1 MALLSIREIADIAI
15 MTAALGFIFSGMF
28 QSYSRKHDYDP
39 LTHYRSGFDWEAF
52 RFAAYV
58 TAPAIIL
65 HEFGHKFVAMAF
77 GVSAVFHA
85 AYTWLAIGVVMTYS
99 ASAVYAD
106 QNFGSPTYFLRR
118 QFFYVTIGSVL
129 FWLVS
134 SLDPALLRSILA
146 F

>member
-39 LTHYRSGFDWEAF
+39 LTHYPSGFDWEAF

-65 HEFGHKFVAMAF
+65 HEFGHKFI
-77 GVSAVFHA
+77 GLAVGLQAEFHA
-85 AYTWLAIGVVMTYS
+85 AYMWLAFGVMLKVL
-99 ASAVYAD
+99 
-106 QNFGSPTYFLRR
+106 GSPFL
-118 QFFYVTIGSVL
+118 FFV
-129 FWLVS
+129 
-134 SLDPALLRSILA
+134 PA
-146 F
+146 